1 MRKRL
6 LRVGLRLTLALA
18 SPAAALAHDS
28 WLERR
33 DTPPPGLPATT
44 VELALTTGEL
54 FPISQTP
61 IAAASLT
68 QRACQSTTGRQVALR
83 PGRASA
89 SALSLH
95 ARAAEGPRA
104 NGAPDALHTC
114 WVQTEAFDVQVAD
127 HLVPVYL
134 REIGAPEP
142 VRQAW
147 AEMQQ
152 LGQPW
157 IERYTKHA
165 RISFEAQAEVEPQ
178 TDSLGA
184 PPMALD
190 IEIEAMSALRAGQQL
205 HFRVLRDGVP
215 LAHQA
220 VELRGAMS
228 RLGLW
233 RRTDAEGRASVPLLF
248 AGRWVLRAVDLRPAP
263 GRPGQWESRFVTHA
277 FSARAAASSA
287 PAPEAA
293 PPPTR

>member
-1 MRKRL
+1 M
-6 LRVGLRLTLALA
+6 
-18 SPAAALAHDS
+18 AHDS

-33 DTPPPGLPATT
+33 GTPTPGLPATS

-54 FPISQTP
+54 FPASQTP

-68 QRACQSTTGRQVALR
+68 QRGCLSTSGRQVALQ

-95 ARAAEGPRA
+95 ARVAEGPRA
-104 NGAPDALHTC
+104 ADGAPDALHTC

-134 REIGAPEP
+134 REIAAPET
-142 VRQAW
+142 VRLAW
-147 AEMQQ
+147 AEMQR
-152 LGQPW
+152 LGRPW

-165 RISFEAQAEVEPQ
+165 RISFEAPAEVDARP
-178 TDSLGA
+178 DAPNAPAA

-190 IEIEAMSALRAGQQL
+190 IEIEGVSTLRAGQVL
-205 HFRVLRDGVP
+205 HFRVLRDGEP

-220 VELRGAMS
+220 VELRGAMT

-233 RRTDAEGRASVPLLF
+233 RRTDAEGRASVPLLL

-263 GRPGQWESRFVTHA
+263 GRPGQWVSRFVTHA
-277 FSARAAASSA
+277 FSAQAAAAGASASMPA
-287 PAPEAA
+287 PAPEGA
-293 PPPTR
+293 PPSTR

>member
-1 MRKRL
+1 M
-6 LRVGLRLTLALA
+6 TLALA

-33 DTPPPGLPATT
+33 GTPIPGAPATS

-54 FPISQTP
+54 FPAAQTP

-68 QRACQSTTGRQVALR
+68 QRGCLSTSGRPVALQ

-95 ARAAEGPRA
+95 ARVAEDPRA
-104 NGAPDALHTC
+104 DRAPDALYTC

-134 REIGAPEP
+134 REIAAPEP
-142 VRQAW
+142 VRLAW
-147 AEMQQ
+147 AEMQR

-165 RISFEAQAEVEPQ
+165 RISFEAPFEAPAEVDARP
-178 TDSLGA
+178 DAPAA

-190 IEIEAMSALRAGQQL
+190 IEIESVGTLRVGQVL
-205 HFRVLRDGVP
+205 HFRVLRDGEP
-215 LAHQA
+215 LADQA

-248 AGRWVLRAVDLRPAP
+248 VGRWVLRAVDLRPGP
-263 GRPGQWESRFVTHA
+263 GRPGQWVSRFVTHA
-277 FSARAAASSA
+277 FSAQAAAARAPASA
-287 PAPEAA
+287 PTTEGA
-293 PPPTR
+293 PPSTR